1 MEKTKDVVAGMGEI
15 GKPIFNL
22 ISQATKVF
30 GYDLN
35 PKLIDKKQNEKLQDL
50 DVRILHV
57 CIPFNKKFI
66 KNVRNLGKK
75 FDPKIIV
82 IHSTVSPWATSKIQT
97 EFAIP
102 VIYSATRGVH
112 KRMLHDLKR
121 YTKFYAIEP
130 NAPRARWALTN
141 LQNKKGKLSLD
152 QVPIL

>member
-82 IHSTVSPWATSKIQT
+82 IHSTVRPGTTRKIQT

-112 KRMLHDLKR
+112 KRMFSDLWEEEK
-121 YTKFYAIEP
+121 
-130 NAPRARWALTN
+130 
-141 LQNKKGKLSLD
+141 
-152 QVPIL
+152 